1 MLFGFFR
8 VIQFLFSCVPIKCSL
23 QKCLCRVHDW
33 LGFSVT
39 KYIFISLWCR
49 NVWLAGDFARDHA
62 ALISH
67 ILEPFNLN

>member
-1 MLFGFFR
+1 MLHFLLCGAALGMHMLFGFFR

-39 KYIFISLWCR
+39 KFLYQPMVSKCVACW
-49 NVWLAGDFARDHA
+49 
-62 ALISH
+62 
-67 ILEPFNLN
+67 